1 MEERKKRETIRSWS
15 RPMLKPTDTVQ
26 RAEAVGRP
34 GCVLRLF
41 LFLHISVVHRG
52 SSARG
57 ERENEM
63 TGGEEE
69 KEKEREKQRDWTR
82 LSQPAV

>member
-1 MEERKKRETIRSWS
+1 
-15 RPMLKPTDTVQ
+15 MLKPTDTVQ

-52 SSARG
+52 SSARA

-63 TGGEEE
+63 TGGEEK
-69 KEKEREKQRDWTR
+69 KEKERETTR
-82 LSQPAV
+82 LDEALSQPAV